1 MSNLKGL
8 GVALVTPFNED
19 LSIDFDS
26 LTKLVEYNI
35 ANGTDF
41 LVVLGTTAE
50 TATLSKAEQAQVI
63 EHIVKVN
70 NKRLPLVLG
79 IGGNNTLAVKEQI
92 ESTDLSDFEGVLS
105 VSPYYN
111 KPNQEGIYQH
121 YKMLASTGKNIII
134 YNVPGRTGQNIDA
147 ATTLRLAKD
156 FPNLFMIKEASPN
169 ISQYFD
175 ILRKKTAGFSLVSG
189 DDEFTLPVTL
199 AGGDG
204 VISVIGQAYP
214 KLFSDMIKLAKE
226 SKVKEAYAIHNQL
239 VELIRLIFA
248 EGNPCGVKTVLAEMG
263 IIKNHLRLPLIKA
276 SENLQDRIK
285 EFMLLKFLFFLPL
298 FFITNGKCLAQEQ
311 QGQEVTEQ
319 EIKETQETLTIEPK
333 QDSVNLIERLK
344 FRPKELYIP
353 TGLMALGL
361 ISEGKTKQEV
371 HQWRNKQIPHFRNK
385 FDDYLQF
392 APHVAV
398 YGFELMGMK
407 PKTDWKNRIAI
418 HAKGHIITLG
428 LAHLMK
434 TLINNERPNGA
445 RMSFPSGHTA
455 YAFSGATILAMEYK
469 DEHPW
474 VPYAAYGSAGVVG
487 IMRIANNRH
496 YVSDV
501 LFGAGLGILSM
512 KLAYWTHK
520 YKWNKPKKEKKD
532 PFLGVVY

>member
-147 ATTLRLAKD
+147 VTTLRLAKD

-175 ILRKKTAGFSLVSG
+175 ILRKKPAGFSLVSG

-285 EFMLLKFLFFLPL
+285 AEMK
-298 FFITNGKCLAQEQ
+298 
-311 QGQEVTEQ
+311 
-319 EIKETQETLTIEPK
+319 
-333 QDSVNLIERLK
+333 NL
-344 FRPKELYIP
+344 
-353 TGLMALGL
+353 
-361 ISEGKTKQEV
+361 Q
-371 HQWRNKQIPHFRNK
+371 N
-385 FDDYLQF
+385 
-392 APHVAV
+392 
-398 YGFELMGMK
+398 
-407 PKTDWKNRIAI
+407 
-418 HAKGHIITLG
+418 
-428 LAHLMK
+428 
-434 TLINNERPNGA
+434 
-445 RMSFPSGHTA
+445 
-455 YAFSGATILAMEYK
+455 
-469 DEHPW
+469 
-474 VPYAAYGSAGVVG
+474 
-487 IMRIANNRH
+487 
-496 YVSDV
+496 
-501 LFGAGLGILSM
+501 
-512 KLAYWTHK
+512 
-520 YKWNKPKKEKKD
+520 
-532 PFLGVVY
+532 

>member
-1 MSNLKGL
+1 MSNLNGL

-79 IGGNNTLAVKEQI
+79 IGGNNTLDVKEQI

-134 YNVPGRTGQNIDA
+134 YNVPGQNIAA
-147 ATTLRLAKD
+147 ATTLRLAKN

-175 ILRKKTAGFSLVSG
+175 ILRKKPTGFSLVSG

-239 VELIRLIFA
+239 VEIIRLIFA
-248 EGNPCGVKTVLAEMG
+248 EGNPCGVKTFLAEMG
-263 IIKNHLRLPLIKA
+263 ILKNHLRLPLIKA

-285 EFMLLKFLFFLPL
+285 AEMK
-298 FFITNGKCLAQEQ
+298 
-311 QGQEVTEQ
+311 
-319 EIKETQETLTIEPK
+319 
-333 QDSVNLIERLK
+333 NL
-344 FRPKELYIP
+344 
-353 TGLMALGL
+353 
-361 ISEGKTKQEV
+361 
-371 HQWRNKQIPHFRNK
+371 
-385 FDDYLQF
+385 
-392 APHVAV
+392 
-398 YGFELMGMK
+398 
-407 PKTDWKNRIAI
+407 
-418 HAKGHIITLG
+418 
-428 LAHLMK
+428 
-434 TLINNERPNGA
+434 
-445 RMSFPSGHTA
+445 
-455 YAFSGATILAMEYK
+455 
-469 DEHPW
+469 
-474 VPYAAYGSAGVVG
+474 
-487 IMRIANNRH
+487 
-496 YVSDV
+496 
-501 LFGAGLGILSM
+501 
-512 KLAYWTHK
+512 
-520 YKWNKPKKEKKD
+520 
-532 PFLGVVY
+532 

>member
-1 MSNLKGL
+1 MSKLKGL

-92 ESTDLSDFEGVLS
+92 ESTDLSNFEGVLS

-134 YNVPGRTGQNIDA
+134 YNVPGRTGQNIEA

-175 ILRKKTAGFSLVSG
+175 ILRKKPAGFSLVSG

-285 EFMLLKFLFFLPL
+285 AEMK
-298 FFITNGKCLAQEQ
+298 
-311 QGQEVTEQ
+311 
-319 EIKETQETLTIEPK
+319 
-333 QDSVNLIERLK
+333 NL
-344 FRPKELYIP
+344 
-353 TGLMALGL
+353 
-361 ISEGKTKQEV
+361 Q
-371 HQWRNKQIPHFRNK
+371 N
-385 FDDYLQF
+385 
-392 APHVAV
+392 
-398 YGFELMGMK
+398 
-407 PKTDWKNRIAI
+407 
-418 HAKGHIITLG
+418 
-428 LAHLMK
+428 
-434 TLINNERPNGA
+434 
-445 RMSFPSGHTA
+445 
-455 YAFSGATILAMEYK
+455 
-469 DEHPW
+469 
-474 VPYAAYGSAGVVG
+474 
-487 IMRIANNRH
+487 
-496 YVSDV
+496 
-501 LFGAGLGILSM
+501 
-512 KLAYWTHK
+512 
-520 YKWNKPKKEKKD
+520 
-532 PFLGVVY
+532 

>member
-1 MSNLKGL
+1 MSKLKGL

-35 ANGTDF
+35 TNGTDF

-175 ILRKKTAGFSLVSG
+175 ILRKKPAGFSLVSG

-285 EFMLLKFLFFLPL
+285 AEMK
-298 FFITNGKCLAQEQ
+298 
-311 QGQEVTEQ
+311 
-319 EIKETQETLTIEPK
+319 
-333 QDSVNLIERLK
+333 NL
-344 FRPKELYIP
+344 
-353 TGLMALGL
+353 
-361 ISEGKTKQEV
+361 Q
-371 HQWRNKQIPHFRNK
+371 N
-385 FDDYLQF
+385 
-392 APHVAV
+392 
-398 YGFELMGMK
+398 
-407 PKTDWKNRIAI
+407 
-418 HAKGHIITLG
+418 
-428 LAHLMK
+428 
-434 TLINNERPNGA
+434 
-445 RMSFPSGHTA
+445 
-455 YAFSGATILAMEYK
+455 
-469 DEHPW
+469 
-474 VPYAAYGSAGVVG
+474 
-487 IMRIANNRH
+487 
-496 YVSDV
+496 
-501 LFGAGLGILSM
+501 
-512 KLAYWTHK
+512 
-520 YKWNKPKKEKKD
+520 
-532 PFLGVVY
+532 

>member
-285 EFMLLKFLFFLPL
+285 
-298 FFITNGKCLAQEQ
+298 
-311 QGQEVTEQ
+311 TEM
-319 EIKETQETLTIEPK
+319 K
-333 QDSVNLIERLK
+333 NL
-344 FRPKELYIP
+344 
-353 TGLMALGL
+353 
-361 ISEGKTKQEV
+361 Q
-371 HQWRNKQIPHFRNK
+371 N
-385 FDDYLQF
+385 
-392 APHVAV
+392 
-398 YGFELMGMK
+398 
-407 PKTDWKNRIAI
+407 
-418 HAKGHIITLG
+418 
-428 LAHLMK
+428 
-434 TLINNERPNGA
+434 
-445 RMSFPSGHTA
+445 
-455 YAFSGATILAMEYK
+455 
-469 DEHPW
+469 
-474 VPYAAYGSAGVVG
+474 
-487 IMRIANNRH
+487 
-496 YVSDV
+496 
-501 LFGAGLGILSM
+501 
-512 KLAYWTHK
+512 
-520 YKWNKPKKEKKD
+520 
-532 PFLGVVY
+532 

>member
-1 MSNLKGL
+1 MSKLKGL

-50 TATLSKAEQAQVI
+50 TATLSKADQAQVI

-79 IGGNNTLAVKEQI
+79 IGGNNTLDVKEQI

-134 YNVPGRTGQNIDA
+134 YNVPGRTGQNIEA
-147 ATTLRLAKD
+147 ATTLRLAKN

-175 ILRKKTAGFSLVSG
+175 ILRKKPTGFSLVSG

-285 EFMLLKFLFFLPL
+285 AEMK
-298 FFITNGKCLAQEQ
+298 
-311 QGQEVTEQ
+311 
-319 EIKETQETLTIEPK
+319 
-333 QDSVNLIERLK
+333 NL
-344 FRPKELYIP
+344 
-353 TGLMALGL
+353 
-361 ISEGKTKQEV
+361 
-371 HQWRNKQIPHFRNK
+371 
-385 FDDYLQF
+385 
-392 APHVAV
+392 
-398 YGFELMGMK
+398 
-407 PKTDWKNRIAI
+407 
-418 HAKGHIITLG
+418 
-428 LAHLMK
+428 
-434 TLINNERPNGA
+434 
-445 RMSFPSGHTA
+445 
-455 YAFSGATILAMEYK
+455 
-469 DEHPW
+469 
-474 VPYAAYGSAGVVG
+474 
-487 IMRIANNRH
+487 
-496 YVSDV
+496 
-501 LFGAGLGILSM
+501 
-512 KLAYWTHK
+512 
-520 YKWNKPKKEKKD
+520 
-532 PFLGVVY
+532 

>member
-92 ESTDLSDFEGVLS
+92 ESTNLSDFEGILS

-175 ILRKKTAGFSLVSG
+175 ILRKKPAGFSLVSG

-285 EFMLLKFLFFLPL
+285 
-298 FFITNGKCLAQEQ
+298 
-311 QGQEVTEQ
+311 TEM
-319 EIKETQETLTIEPK
+319 K
-333 QDSVNLIERLK
+333 NL
-344 FRPKELYIP
+344 
-353 TGLMALGL
+353 
-361 ISEGKTKQEV
+361 Q
-371 HQWRNKQIPHFRNK
+371 N
-385 FDDYLQF
+385 
-392 APHVAV
+392 
-398 YGFELMGMK
+398 
-407 PKTDWKNRIAI
+407 
-418 HAKGHIITLG
+418 
-428 LAHLMK
+428 
-434 TLINNERPNGA
+434 
-445 RMSFPSGHTA
+445 
-455 YAFSGATILAMEYK
+455 
-469 DEHPW
+469 
-474 VPYAAYGSAGVVG
+474 
-487 IMRIANNRH
+487 
-496 YVSDV
+496 
-501 LFGAGLGILSM
+501 
-512 KLAYWTHK
+512 
-520 YKWNKPKKEKKD
+520 
-532 PFLGVVY
+532 